1 MAAAASLHSLL
12 RFEANQLV
20 RIRVSFGRIHSSAR
34 RLLQKEKEEMDELQK
49 NPFYAKYAN
58 KIASVQ
64 KTSPEEFLQRLS
76 IVEENH
82 KVSES
87 STNDVKGRDFSMPT
101 PPKSAVKVGTQ
112 PSMMRDKK
120 LEEIM
125 KMELLDGKS
134 KEEIGQIWTQHLST
148 KEGLCAV
155 IPASTFRSMKDL
167 YQVHKTFIL
176 PLPRKEGYEFVVV
189 QFAGNEAHFTT
200 LINFQAHSENA
211 PECLT
216 LVHFVDLI
224 EDKGIVLM
232 KGDFDP
238 NVLSLSEAQCLANQ
252 VEMYFCNPN
261 PAKRQLLETFTF
273 QPNEFHHQDLISQ
286 IENIS
291 LLTEEKL
298 TPSAAAA
305 RTSSSEKGHPEK

>member
-1 MAAAASLHSLL
+1 
-12 RFEANQLV
+12 
-20 RIRVSFGRIHSSAR
+20 
-34 RLLQKEKEEMDELQK
+34 
-49 NPFYAKYAN
+49 
-58 KIASVQ
+58 
-64 KTSPEEFLQRLS
+64 
-76 IVEENH
+76 
-82 KVSES
+82 
-87 STNDVKGRDFSMPT
+87 
-101 PPKSAVKVGTQ
+101 
-112 PSMMRDKK
+112 
-120 LEEIM
+120 M

-238 NVLSLSEAQCLANQ
+238 NVLVS
-252 VEMYFCNPN
+252 
-261 PAKRQLLETFTF
+261 
-273 QPNEFHHQDLISQ
+273 IS
-286 IENIS
+286 ILNIS
-291 LLTEEKL
+291 S
-298 TPSAAAA
+298 PRS
-305 RTSSSEKGHPEK
+305 HIFFFPESK

>member
-1 MAAAASLHSLL
+1 MLL
-12 RFEANQLV
+12 R
-20 RIRVSFGRIHSSAR
+20 
-34 RLLQKEKEEMDELQK
+34 
-49 NPFYAKYAN
+49 
-58 KIASVQ
+58 
-64 KTSPEEFLQRLS
+64 TSPEEFLQRLS

-112 PSMMRDKK
+112 PSMMRDKVRKRQFWPMTRYKYHIFQK

-238 NVLSLSEAQCLANQ
+238 NVLVS
-252 VEMYFCNPN
+252 
-261 PAKRQLLETFTF
+261 
-273 QPNEFHHQDLISQ
+273 ISD
-286 IENIS
+286 
-291 LLTEEKL
+291 T
-298 TPSAAAA
+298 T
-305 RTSSSEKGHPEK
+305 

>member
-1 MAAAASLHSLL
+1 
-12 RFEANQLV
+12 
-20 RIRVSFGRIHSSAR
+20 
-34 RLLQKEKEEMDELQK
+34 
-49 NPFYAKYAN
+49 
-58 KIASVQ
+58 
-64 KTSPEEFLQRLS
+64 
-76 IVEENH
+76 
-82 KVSES
+82 
-87 STNDVKGRDFSMPT
+87 
-101 PPKSAVKVGTQ
+101 
-112 PSMMRDKK
+112 
-120 LEEIM
+120 M

-238 NVLSLSEAQCLANQ
+238 NVLVSISILNISSPRSHIFFFQSLSEAQCLANQ